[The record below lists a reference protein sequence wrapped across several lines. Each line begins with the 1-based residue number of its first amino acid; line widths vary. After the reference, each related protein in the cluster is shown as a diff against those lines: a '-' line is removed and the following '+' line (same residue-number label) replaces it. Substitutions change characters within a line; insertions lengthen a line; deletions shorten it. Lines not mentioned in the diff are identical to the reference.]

1 MAQGK
6 EIAPSRRNALR
17 ALSAAAA
24 LLAVP
29 VYARATRPQSETPAC
44 VLTPAQ
50 AEGPFF
56 VDERLERSDIRS
68 DPADDTMR
76 QGTPL
81 ALTLRIAALADGRC
95 APLANAIVDVWH
107 CDAEGRYSD
116 AQGMGMR
123 TKGSK
128 FLRGYQITDAN
139 GHVRFTTIYPG
150 AYPGR
155 AVHIHFKVRTQ
166 GDRSR
171 EFTSQLYFDDA
182 LTDRVHAHPPYAGAI
197 SRRMRNAGDGLFRNR
212 GRALVLDVVERG
224 EGFAAQYD
232 VGVRLT

>member
-1 MAQGK
+1 MRSTTNEGCV
-6 EIAPSRRNALR
+6 RRTALR
-17 ALSAAAA
+17 ALAASAT
-24 LLAVP
+24 LLALHG
-29 VYARATRPQSETPAC
+29 YARGATSQSGAPAC

-50 AEGPFF
+50 TEGPFF

-68 DPADDTMR
+68 DPADGTMR
-76 QGTPL
+76 QGIPL

-116 AQGMGMR
+116 AQGMGMH

-128 FLRGYQITDAN
+128 FLRGYQITDK
-139 GHVRFTTIYPG
+139 GGQVRFTTIYPG

-166 GDRSR
+166 GGRR
-171 EFTSQLYFDDA
+171 QEFTSQLYFDDA
-182 LTDRVHAHPPYAGAI
+182 LTDSVHAHRAYAGAI
-197 SRRMRNAGDGLFRNR
+197 SRRMRNAGDGLFRDG
-212 GRALVLDVVERG
+212 GRALALDVVENG

-232 VGVRLT
+232 VGVRVG

>member
-1 MAQGK
+1 MSR
-6 EIAPSRRNALR
+6 ETDTNSSRRTALR
-17 ALSAAAA
+17 ALSAAA
-24 LLAVP
+24 LLTMHG
-29 VYARATRPQSETPAC
+29 YARTAGSQPGAPAC

-50 AEGPFF
+50 TEGPFF
-56 VDERLERSDIRS
+56 VDEHLERSDIRS
-68 DPADDTMR
+68 DPADGTTR
-76 QGTPL
+76 QGMSL

-107 CDAEGRYSD
+107 CDAQGRYSD
-116 AQGMGMR
+116 AHGMGMH

-128 FLRGYQITDAN
+128 FLRGYQITDEA
-139 GHVRFTTIYPG
+139 GQVRFTTIYPG

-166 GDRSR
+166 GGRR
-171 EFTSQLYFDDA
+171 QEFTSQLYFDDA

-197 SRRMRNAGDGLFRNR
+197 SRRMRNADDGLFRDG
-212 GRALVLDVVERG
+212 GRALVLDAVENG

-232 VGVRLT
+232 VGVRVG